1 MSVTFWAAVAPP
13 PPPPGIQNG
22 ITAYTCTPCSSSR
35 CTNSQKSGRVCS
47 KVLSR
52 KAYYSCQVSRI
63 CVAAVSVE
71 TRALETDSTI
81 AVDRVEPCTHES
93 AVQPVSP
100 LSRSSHDQPLE
111 VCCRQRR
118 HSGQGFCSFSSKT
131 ALGTNYYSRDW
142 LARKNISRNVNTHRC
157 TQPLRVSTA
166 THPMITKQNQNYNN
180 STTNILPTNFKQ

>member
-1 MSVTFWAAVAPP
+1 MSVTFWAAVGS
-13 PPPPGIQNG
+13 PPGIQNG

-100 LSRSSHDQPLE
+100 LSR
-111 VCCRQRR
+111 
-118 HSGQGFCSFSSKT
+118 HSGQGFCSFSSKLLLVQIIIL
-131 ALGTNYYSRDW
+131 AIGW
-142 LARKNISRNVNTHRC
+142 LAKILAATLTPIGAPSYA
-157 TQPLRVSTA
+157 LREYT
-166 THPMITKQNQNYNN
+166 YG
-180 STTNILPTNFKQ
+180 